1 MGGRSTSRN
10 QTSNVTNTTTT
21 NTNSTVGVSGD
32 QNAGIVS
39 GVNNSTI
46 SMVSTDHGAVR
57 AGADLAS
64 KALDNNRLVMDD
76 AMSSLSRG
84 FGDMTKSNE
93 RVTTDA
99 LAKNEEI
106 TKSALKYGESSQ
118 KSAFAFGEKAL
129 ASHENVQKMAFDFS
143 GKVSDKALDSL
154 RANNED
160 SLRAVSQIAANS
172 SQTARSALAMANE
185 TASREQTG
193 SSADMAK
200 VMMAVVAALAVIF
213 VAMAIM
219 KRGR

>member
-1 MGGRSTSRN
+1 MGGRSSSSN

-46 SMVSTDHGAVR
+46 SMVSTDHGAVK

-93 RVTTDA
+93 RVTADA
-99 LAKNEEI
+99 LAKNEEV
-106 TKSALKYGESSQ
+106 TKAALKHGENSQ
-118 KSAFAFGEKAL
+118 KSAFAFGEKI
-129 ASHENVQKMAFDFS
+129 SS
-143 GKVSDKALDSL
+143 KALDSL

-160 SLRAVSQIAANS
+160 SLRAVSQMAANS

-200 VMMAVVAALAVIF
+200 VVMAVVAALAVIF
-213 VAMAIM
+213 IAMAIM